1 MKTVTLCLGGL
12 LLVLAPRFAPLEGQD
27 KPASKQAAQA
37 DAAAAAPGQAA
48 PGQTATAPGQI
59 APAPNQPPLKLTLAD
74 ALRRALAANPSL
86 GVARLEVAAARAQKD
101 LAVAS
106 VLPHIQATGNV
117 LRNTVESSF
126 DFNGTQVLLLPR
138 NDWNYKLTLTQPI
151 YAGNR
156 ERRALSQARLGISTA
171 ESQAEGAAEQL
182 LLAVVSDYLAVLEG
196 EELLDVERRNLALTQ
211 DRRTLAQNLFE
222 AGETTRVDTL
232 RAEADTKAALRR
244 VADAERMRA
253 EAESRL
259 RLDLALEQP
268 LAIEVTE
275 PSSLFPRLSEE
286 AALVAAA
293 ERQRPEVAQA
303 ELDLEVAKLE
313 VAKQRG
319 AYLPVLSAEGDFL
332 SQRSSFPAD
341 RYGQLALK
349 LTVPIWQGGE
359 TAAHV
364 AIARD
369 RQRQAELRVDEV
381 RRTVREE
388 VRRAFVDL
396 ASAEASLGLARD
408 QLAASEAE
416 YSQAND
422 LYRAQELT
430 SLDAQAAETSLAEAR
445 RAVTT
450 SRLDRQLAELRVW
463 AAAGML
469 QKTVLQEG
477 AR

>member
-1 MKTVTLCLGGL
+1 MRRAAVDAAAEEGTLKTVSLWLGGL
-12 LLVLAPRFAPLEGQD
+12 LLVLAPRFAPLQGQD
-27 KPASKQAAQA
+27 RPIAAAQA
-37 DAAAAAPGQAA
+37 APALAPGQ
-48 PGQTATAPGQI
+48 PEPV
-59 APAPNQPPLKLTLAD
+59 KLTLAD
-74 ALRRALAANPSL
+74 ALRRALAANPGL
-86 GVARLEVAAARAQKD
+86 GVARLEIAAAQAQKD
-101 LAVAS
+101 LAIAS
-106 VLPHIQATGNV
+106 VLPHFQATGNL

-126 DFNGTQVLLLPR
+126 DFNGNRVVLLPR
-138 NDWNYKLTLTQPI
+138 NDWNYKLTVTQPI

-171 ESQAEGAAEQL
+171 ERQAEGSAEQL
-182 LLAVVSDYLAVLEG
+182 LLAVVSDYLGVLQG
-196 EELLDVERRNLALTQ
+196 QELLDVERRNLSLTEE
-211 DRRTLAQNLFE
+211 RRTLAQNLFE

-232 RAEADTKAALRR
+232 RAEADIKAAQRR
-244 VADAERMRA
+244 VADAQRMRD

-259 RLDLALEQP
+259 RLDLALESP
-268 LAIEVTE
+268 LAVEE
-275 PSSLFPRLSEE
+275 PSALFPRLADE
-286 AALVAAA
+286 AALVASA
-293 ERQRPEVAQA
+293 EKQRPEVAEA
-303 ELDLEVAKLE
+303 EIALATARLEVD
-313 VAKQRG
+313 KQRG
-319 AYLPVLSAEGDFL
+319 AYYPVLSAEGDFL

-359 TAAHV
+359 TAARV
-364 AIARD
+364 AFARD
-369 RQRQAELRVDEV
+369 RQRQAELHLDEV

-416 YSQAND
+416 YRQAAD

-430 SLDAQAAETSLAEAR
+430 TLDAEAAETSLAEAR

>member
-1 MKTVTLCLGGL
+1 MKTVSLWLGGL

-27 KPASKQAAQA
+27 KPAVPPPS
-37 DAAAAAPGQAA
+37 
-48 PGQTATAPGQI
+48 QTQ
-59 APAPNQPPLKLTLAD
+59 PAPVKLTLAD
-74 ALRRALAANPSL
+74 ALKRALAANPQL
-86 GVARLEVAAARAQKD
+86 GVARLEIAAARAQKD

-106 VLPHIQATGNV
+106 VLPHVQATGNL
-117 LRNTVESSF
+117 LRNTVESAF
-126 DFNGTQVLLLPR
+126 DFNGNRVVLLPQ
-138 NDWNYKLTLTQPI
+138 NDWNYKLTVTQPI

-156 ERRALSQARLGISTA
+156 ERRALSQARLGVSTA

-182 LLAVVSDYLAVLEG
+182 LLAVVSDYLAMLEG
-196 EELLDVERRNLALTQ
+196 QELLDVERRNLGLTQ
-211 DRRTLAQNLFE
+211 ERRTLAQNLFE

-232 RAEADTKAALRR
+232 RAEADIKAAERR
-244 VADAERMRA
+244 VADAQRMRD

-259 RLDLALEQP
+259 RLDLALEGP
-268 LAIEVTE
+268 IAIEATATE
-275 PSSLFPRLSEE
+275 PSSLFPRLSDE

-303 ELDLEVAKLE
+303 ELDVEVAKLE
-313 VAKQRG
+313 IAKQRG
-319 AYLPVLSAEGDFL
+319 AYFPVLSAEGDFL

-359 TAAHV
+359 TAARV
-364 AIARD
+364 ALARE
-369 RQRQAELRVDEV
+369 RERQAELRLDEV

-396 ASAEASLGLARD
+396 ASAEASLGLARE

-416 YSQAND
+416 YSQASD

-430 SLDAQAAETSLAEAR
+430 SLDAQAAENSLAEAR

>member
-1 MKTVTLCLGGL
+1 LKTVALWLGGL
-12 LLVLAPRFAPLEGQD
+12 LLVLAPRFAPLLGQD
-27 KPASKQAAQA
+27 RPAQA
-37 DAAAAAPGQAA
+37 GQAVATATAPGQAA
-48 PGQTATAPGQI
+48 PDRAPV
-59 APAPNQPPLKLTLAD
+59 KLTLAD
-74 ALRRALAANPSL
+74 ALRRALAANPRL
-86 GVARLEVAAARAQKD
+86 GIARLEVAAARAQKD

-106 VLPHIQATGNV
+106 VLPHLQATGNL
-117 LRNTVESSF
+117 LRNTVESAF
-126 DFNGTQVLLLPR
+126 DFNGNRVILLPQ
-138 NDWNYKLTLTQPI
+138 NDWNYKLTVTQPI

-156 ERRALSQARLGISTA
+156 ERRALSQARLGITSA
-171 ESQAEGAAEQL
+171 ESQAEGSAEQL
-182 LLAVVSDYLAVLEG
+182 LLAVVSDYLAMLEG
-196 EELLDVERRNLALTQ
+196 QELLDVERRNLALTQ

-232 RAEADTKAALRR
+232 RAEADIKAAERR
-244 VADAERMRA
+244 VADAQRMRD

-259 RLDLALEQP
+259 RLDLALERP
-268 LAIEVTE
+268 LAVEE
-275 PSSLFPRLSEE
+275 PSALFPRLGDE
-286 AALVAAA
+286 AALAAAA

-303 ELDLEVAKLE
+303 QLDLEIAKLE
-313 VAKQRG
+313 ISKQRG
-319 AYLPVLSAEGDFL
+319 AYFPVLSAEGDFL

-359 TAAHV
+359 TAARV
-364 AIARD
+364 ALARD
-369 RQRQAELRVDEV
+369 RERQAELRVDEA

-396 ASAEASLGLARD
+396 ASAEASLGLARE

-416 YSQAND
+416 YSQASD